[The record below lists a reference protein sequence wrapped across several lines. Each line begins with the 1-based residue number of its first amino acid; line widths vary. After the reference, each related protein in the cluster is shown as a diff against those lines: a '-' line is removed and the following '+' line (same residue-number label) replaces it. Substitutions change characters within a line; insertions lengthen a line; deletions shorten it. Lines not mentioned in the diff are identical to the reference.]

1 MTSGEKMIWAA
12 AFVEVFYNDQLLAIV
27 GSGVKHIENAIRKA
41 SKTVETLQKVQEA
54 NPYDEDDPAF
64 RRLKEMLND

>member
-1 MTSGEKMIWAA
+1 MTEGEKMIWAA
-12 AFVEVFYNDQLLAIV
+12 AFVKVFYDDQLLAIA

-54 NPYDEDDPAF
+54 NPFDLD
-64 RRLKEMLND
+64 RCLKEMLNG